1 MLGRGDGEDG
11 TDVEGNGTPVRERAV
26 KKWLCLDVPSLDYG
40 DAWDFQKRLVDARRS
55 GGLRSDVLLL
65 LEHPRVF
72 TLGRR
77 GGLDNLTV
85 PESFLERCGVPIF
98 HVERGGDIT
107 YHGPG
112 QIVGYGVVDLHA
124 ARLGVT
130 EYVARLEE
138 VMIRTA
144 SRWGVASGR
153 NPLNRGVWVG
163 TSKLGSIGVAVRRGV
178 TFHGFA
184 FNVNVLL
191 EPFGW
196 INPCGLKGIGM
207 TSLARELGRELPGR
221 EVRESLKRNVEEV
234 FGVEL
239 VPASR
244 EELEQP
250 AESLTGC

>member
-1 MLGRGDGEDG
+1 
-11 TDVEGNGTPVRERAV
+11 VRENDSAPPQATGLR
-26 KKWLCLDVPSLDYG
+26 KWLYVDLPATGYG
-40 DAWDFQKRLVDARRS
+40 DAWNLQKKLVEARRS
-55 GGLRSDVLLL
+55 GAVANDVLLL
-65 LEHPRVF
+65 LEHPPVF

-85 PESFLERCGVPIF
+85 PESFLKGSGIPLF

-112 QIVGYGVVDLHA
+112 QIVGYPFVDLHA

-130 EYVARLEE
+130 EYVERLEE
-138 VMIRTA
+138 VMILA
-144 SRWGVASGR
+144 AARWGVAAVR

-163 TSKLGSIGVAVRRGV
+163 NCKLGSIGVAVRRGV

-184 FNVNVLL
+184 FNVNVAL

-207 TSLARELGRELPGR
+207 TSLERELSRPLPLE
-221 EVRESLKRNVEEV
+221 EVRESLKRNVESV

-239 VPASR
+239 TPSDLGEIR
-244 EELEQP
+244 RLM
-250 AESLTGC
+250 GG

>member
-1 MLGRGDGEDG
+1 M
-11 TDVEGNGTPVRERAV
+11 N
-26 KKWLCLDVPSLDYG
+26 
-40 DAWDFQKRLVDARRS
+40 
-55 GGLRSDVLLL
+55 
-65 LEHPRVF
+65 
-72 TLGRR
+72 
-77 GGLDNLTV
+77 NLTV
-85 PESFLERCGVPIF
+85 PESFLERSGIPVF

-130 EYVARLEE
+130 EYVERLEE
-138 VMIRTA
+138 IMIRTA
-144 SRWGVASGR
+144 SCWGVASGR

-163 TSKLGSIGVAVRRGV
+163 RSKLGSIGVAVRRGV

-184 FNVNVLL
+184 FNVNVSL

-207 TSLARELGRELPGR
+207 TSLGRELGRELPDR
-221 EVRESLKRNVEEV
+221 DVRESLKQNVEAV

-239 VPASR
+239 IHSTRARSGGPGGALS
-244 EELEQP
+244 P
-250 AESLTGC
+250 AEPVNVRH

>member
-1 MLGRGDGEDG
+1 MEL
-11 TDVEGNGTPVRERAV
+11 
-26 KKWLCLDVPSLDYG
+26 PSMDYG
-40 DAWDFQKRLVDARRS
+40 DAWHLQKRLVDARRS
-55 GGLRSDVLLL
+55 REVPSDVFVL
-65 LEHPRVF
+65 LEHPPVF

-85 PESFLERCGVPIF
+85 PESFLERSGIPVF

-112 QIVGYGVVDLHA
+112 QIVGYPVVDLHA

-130 EYVARLEE
+130 EYVEKLEE

-144 SRWGVASGR
+144 ACWGVASGR
-153 NPLNRGVWVG
+153 SPVNRGVWVG
-163 TSKLGSIGVAVRRGV
+163 KCKLGSIGVAVRRGV

-184 FNVNVLL
+184 LNVNVSL

-207 TSLARELGRELPGR
+207 TSLERELTRTLPGE
-221 EVRESLKRNVEEV
+221 EVRESVKHSVQSV

-239 VPASR
+239 TPVDLGEIR
-244 EELEQP
+244 RLVGE
-250 AESLTGC
+250 